1 MQITGAWESET
12 WRQACDNARLTD
24 VQAKAARLAGQGHTF
39 REVADALALPYSA
52 ARSATL
58 AASRKLRRAH
68 PHLVSR
74 DRAFLRDLYA
84 CLRNVRSR
92 VPSTP
97 PIYAPLRGG
106 GGFEKRQVSLRPRPL
121 GELPEDLQQ
130 CPLRFLRELPRL
142 LAQCAVSG

>member
-1 MQITGAWESET
+1 VRNLGGWESDD
-12 WRQACDNARLTD
+12 WREACDNARLTRL
-24 VQAKAARLAGQGHTF
+24 QAEAARLAGQGQSF
-39 REVADALALPYSA
+39 REVALALAIPYSA

-68 PHLVSR
+68 PHLISR

-84 CLRNVRSR
+84 CLRNVRGP

-97 PIYAPLRGG
+97 PVYAPLPGG
-106 GGFEKRQVSLRPRPL
+106 GGYERRPVSLRPRPM
-121 GELPEDLQQ
+121 GEVPEDLQQ

-142 LAQCAVSG
+142 LAQCAVSR